1 MNDLL
6 YCLRENKMEY
16 LVYYNT
22 LDENW
27 EIMIPT
33 EKGSNVYKFTKNG
46 CFISCYE
53 YLTRIRDMIDHFMT
67 VNPLSHQ
74 YRSIKYVRGCD
85 YD

>member
-1 MNDLL
+1 
-6 YCLRENKMEY
+6 MEY

-22 LDENW
+22 VDENW

-33 EKGSNVYKFTKNG
+33 EKGSNVYKFTKTG
-46 CFISCYE
+46 CFVSYYE
-53 YLTRIRDMIDHFMT
+53 YATRIRDMIDHFMT

-74 YRSIKYVRGCD
+74 YKNIKYVRRCD